1 MPLDLPT
8 LFLVSTC
15 ITALLGIF
23 LFVLWMQDRSV
34 RALGYWAA
42 AYLIGGFAVAL
53 WMVSPELLP
62 AGGADL
68 ASALLFICCGLIWS
82 GARKFHGRDGN
93 AGRRDRRSD
102 GLAGGRPHAR
112 ADRLRQCAR
121 RDLLADHHD
130 LRGADRDRVAARAA
144 QVAQQPSAARA
155 RNLLIPVL
163 HGAIFLSPILTTT
176 LFTSAPAMTGGGW
189 FPLFALLTLLY
200 VVGTAFIVVVMAKE
214 HSALIHKTAAM
225 TDHLTGMFNRRG
237 FFEAAEKLIE
247 TQRKLGQSV
256 TVMMFDLDHFKSIND
271 RFGHEV
277 GDEALKAF
285 AATASTQH
293 APARHHRPAG
303 RRGICRDPA
312 GRQSETAAMVGERV
326 RAAFETCGVE
336 IAGRA
341 MNATVSI
348 GIAEL
353 LADVA
358 NISNLLARADRAL
371 YAAKA
376 SGRNRVCTEREARTA
391 PARGTA
397 RLGAEARRMPLRQDP
412 GECVPE
418 CPTPLRHARDIG
430 VRPS

>member
-15 ITALLGIF
+15 VTALLGIF

-42 AYLIGGFAVAL
+42 AYLIGGFAVAF
-53 WMVSPELLP
+53 WVVSPEVLP

-68 ASALLFICCGLIWS
+68 ASALLFTCCGLIWT
-82 GARKFHGRDGN
+82 GARKFHGRSAMPAAAI
-93 AGRRDRRSD
+93 AGAVVWLVVARIPELIDYGSTRVVISSLIITAYAVLTAIELRRERRKSRSTK
-102 GLAGGRPHAR
+102 A
-112 ADRLRQCAR
+112 
-121 RDLLADHHD
+121 
-130 LRGADRDRVAARAA
+130 
-144 QVAQQPSAARA
+144 SRA

-163 HGAIFLSPILTTT
+163 HGVIFLSPILTTG
-176 LFTSAPAMTGGGW
+176 LFANAPAMTGGGF

-237 FFEAAEKLIE
+237 FFEAAEKLLE
-247 TQRKLGQSV
+247 NQRKLGQSV

-271 RFGHEV
+271 RFGHEI

-285 AATASTQH
+285 AATASTSMRLH
-293 APARHHRPAG
+293 DIIGRLGGEEFAAILPAG
-303 RRGICRDPA
+303 
-312 GRQSETAAMVGERV
+312 SETAAMVGERV

-348 GIAEL
+348 GIAES

-376 SGRNRVCTEREARTA
+376 SGRNRLCTEREARTA
-391 PARGTA
+391 PA
-397 RLGAEARRMPLRQDP
+397 EAPALAPNKASEEGELRMPAAP
-412 GECVPE
+412 MSAMSVS
-418 CPTPLRHARDIG
+418 A
-430 VRPS
+430 

>member
-15 ITALLGIF
+15 VTALLGIF
-23 LFVLWMQDRSV
+23 LFVLWLQDRSV

-53 WMVSPELLP
+53 WMVSPEMLP

-68 ASALLFICCGLIWS
+68 ASALLFTCCGLIWS
-82 GARKFHGRDGN
+82 GARKFHGRTAMPAAAI
-93 AGRRDRRSD
+93 AGAVVW
-102 GLAGGRPHAR
+102 L
-112 ADRLRQCAR
+112 
-121 RDLLADHHD
+121 
-130 LRGADRDRVAARAA
+130 VAARMPDLID
-144 QVAQQPSAARA
+144 VGNARVVISSVIITCYAVLTAIELRRERRKSRSSRASLA
-155 RNLLIPVL
+155 RNVLIPVL
-163 HGAIFLSPILTTT
+163 HGAIFLSPIMTTT
-176 LFTSAPAMTGGGW
+176 LFTSASPMTGSGW

-237 FFEAAEKLIE
+237 FFEAADKLVE
-247 TQRKLGQSV
+247 TQRKLGESV

-271 RFGHEV
+271 RFGHEI

-285 AATASTQH
+285 AATASTSMRLH
-293 APARHHRPAG
+293 DIVG
-303 RRGICRDPA
+303 RLGGEEFAAILP
-312 GRQSETAAMVGERV
+312 GGSETAAMVGERV
-326 RAAFETCGVE
+326 RAAFELRGVE

-348 GIAEL
+348 GIAES

-358 NISNLLARADRAL
+358 NVANLLARADRAL

-391 PARGTA
+391 PAEAPPLAPKAVTETVHGMP
-397 RLGAEARRMPLRQDP
+397 GAVPAMP
-412 GECVPE
+412 
-418 CPTPLRHARDIG
+418 
-430 VRPS
+430 

>member
-15 ITALLGIF
+15 VTALLGIF
-23 LFVLWMQDRSV
+23 LFVLWLQDRSV

-53 WMVSPELLP
+53 WMVSPEMLP

-68 ASALLFICCGLIWS
+68 ASALLFTCCGLIWS
-82 GARKFHGRDGN
+82 GARKFHGRTAMPAAAI
-93 AGRRDRRSD
+93 AGAVVW
-102 GLAGGRPHAR
+102 L
-112 ADRLRQCAR
+112 
-121 RDLLADHHD
+121 
-130 LRGADRDRVAARAA
+130 VAARMPDLID
-144 QVAQQPSAARA
+144 VGNARVVISSVIITCYAVLTAIELRRERRKSHSSRASLA
-155 RNLLIPVL
+155 RNVLIPVL
-163 HGAIFLSPILTTT
+163 HGAIFLSPIMTTT
-176 LFTSAPAMTGGGW
+176 LFTSASPMTGSGW

-237 FFEAAEKLIE
+237 FFEAADKLVE
-247 TQRKLGQSV
+247 TQRKLGESV

-271 RFGHEV
+271 RFGHEI

-285 AATASTQH
+285 AATASTSMRLH
-293 APARHHRPAG
+293 DIVG
-303 RRGICRDPA
+303 RLGGEEFAAILP
-312 GRQSETAAMVGERV
+312 GGSETAAMVGERV
-326 RAAFETCGVE
+326 RAAFELRGVE

-348 GIAEL
+348 GIAES

-358 NISNLLARADRAL
+358 NVANLLARADRAL

-391 PARGTA
+391 PAEAPPLAPKAVTETVQGMP
-397 RLGAEARRMPLRQDP
+397 GAVPAMP
-412 GECVPE
+412 
-418 CPTPLRHARDIG
+418 
-430 VRPS
+430 